1 MTRRGPPGHLTRP
14 SRGAFFPAASGKLLL
29 SLPAAQVP
37 TRISPPRQ
45 QANAA
50 EADTAA
56 ESADSNSL
64 SRRAVDCPD
73 SSPAPAADSADFVGA
88 ADSNTAPTVSKPAL
102 DGIGSSP
109 AGKRVID
116 AGNTSGH
123 EAPHFSPS
131 VAAALI
137 SPAAGLWAPGQR
149 APGPV
154 RGHPPKEQ

>member
-64 SRRAVDCPD
+64 SRRAVDYPARPD
-73 SSPAPAADSADFVGA
+73 SSPAPAADFFGA
-88 ADSNTAPTVSKPAL
+88 AESNTAPTVSKPAL
-102 DGIGSSP
+102 FLHRVPSMNFPAWPGQSIVQPMFVETSALPISPPVGMVLLPPCLDQQSFPSSP
-109 AGKRVID
+109 
-116 AGNTSGH
+116 
-123 EAPHFSPS
+123 
-131 VAAALI
+131 
-137 SPAAGLWAPGQR
+137 GL
-149 APGPV
+149 
-154 RGHPPKEQ
+154 